1 LGWTPE
7 VFWRTSYGEFLD
19 ARRGW
24 VLVNAPQSDEAK
36 ALRWSD
42 TLRDKDDDD
51 EVK

>member
-7 VFWRTSYGEFLD
+7 VFWRTSYVEFLD

-24 VLVNAPQSDEAK
+24 VLCNAPQSDEAK
-36 ALRWSD
+36 ALRWQD
-42 TLRDKDDDD
+42 TLPDDDDDD